1 MSHKLPSIS
10 WRPRKMCIIQSESK
24 GLKTRGVND
33 VNPSPRAREDEMNCP
48 WSNSDTQKKGWIR
61 PFSISCSFPSL
72 SGSGRSNS
80 LIDSIDSN
88 ANPIQKCSHRHSKC
102 NAQSGHFMTSQVH
115 TQN

>member
-72 SGSGRSNS
+72 SGSICKPGAPLGSCLTEVDGAGNQG
-80 LIDSIDSN
+80 LN
-88 ANPIQKCSHRHSKC
+88 
-102 NAQSGHFMTSQVH
+102 
-115 TQN
+115 